1 MPELFRSGEGERK
14 GDVPAKRG
22 ESSHDNA
29 QDAIPCHVCDPGA
42 REVCKNGVWEGPV
55 SQRVGAEQ
63 SRDKIREGSSR
74 RFHIPGPEGSR
85 GLLAPEKHRKL
96 ARGQSDGRSQS
107 YDWIIGGQESPAP
120 EEEIPQGRSSGR
132 RKSGRD
138 CDVQRVVLPRGFQPP
153 SPDEKGVPAVV
164 WHPSSL
170 SE

>member
-1 MPELFRSGEGERK
+1 MN
-14 GDVPAKRG
+14 DVR
-22 ESSHDNA
+22 ES
-29 QDAIPCHVCDPGA
+29 
-42 REVCKNGVWEGPV
+42 PV

-85 GLLAPEKHRKL
+85 GLFAPGKHKKL

-107 YDWIIGGQESPAP
+107 YDWIIGGQGSPAL
-120 EEEIPQGRSSGR
+120 EGEIPKGRSSGR

-138 CDVQRVVLPRGFQPP
+138 CDVQWVVLPRGFQPP
-153 SPDEKGVPAVV
+153 SPDEKGVPSVV

-170 SE
+170 IE